1 MLLGLEP
8 GKKKDAFR
16 SKIESYIGRAEQL
29 KKHIEE
35 QKDLGVYH
43 EQISI
48 EDNSK
53 GHSYETLIGRFLDS
67 DVVSVKIEDP
77 YIRTHNQCQNFLR
90 FCELLVKKC
99 INLKKIHL
107 LTGNDARN
115 VNEQKSWLDSI
126 KSNILKGHNIN
137 LEVEFSQT
145 LHDRQI
151 M

>member
-1 MLLGLEP
+1 M
-8 GKKKDAFR
+8 
-16 SKIESYIGRAEQL
+16 GRAEQL

-53 GHSYETLIGRFLDS
+53 GHSYETIVGRFLDE
-67 DVVSVKIEDP
+67 DVTYVKIEDP
-77 YIRTHNQCQNFLR
+77 YIRNHNQCQNFLR
-90 FCELLVKKC
+90 FSELLVKKC
-99 INLKKIHL
+99 EKLKKIYL
-107 LTGNDARN
+107 LTGSDPRNLND
-115 VNEQKSWLDSI
+115 QKSWLNTI
-126 KSNILKGHNIN
+126 KTSLSKHDID

>member
-1 MLLGLEP
+1 M
-8 GKKKDAFR
+8 
-16 SKIESYIGRAEQL
+16 GRAEQL
-29 KKHIEE
+29 KKLIEE

-43 EQISI
+43 ELISI

-53 GHSYETLIGRFLDS
+53 GHSYETIVGRFLDS
-67 DVVSVKIEDP
+67 DITHVKVEDP
-77 YIRTHNQCQNFLR
+77 YIRNHNQCQNFLR

-99 INLKKIHL
+99 SNLKKIHL

-115 VNEQKSWLDSI
+115 VTEQKSWLDAI
-126 KSNILKGHNIN
+126 KANIFKGYNVTLDI
-137 LEVEFSQT
+137 EFSQT

>member
-1 MLLGLEP
+1 M
-8 GKKKDAFR
+8 
-16 SKIESYIGRAEQL
+16 GRAEQL
-29 KKHIEE
+29 KKYVEE

-53 GHSYETLIGRFLDS
+53 GHSYQTLIGRFLDE
-67 DVVSVKIEDP
+67 DVTYVKVEDP
-77 YIRTHNQCQNFLR
+77 YVRNHNQCQNFLR

-99 INLKKIHL
+99 EKLKKICL
-107 LTGNDARN
+107 LTGSDSRN
-115 VNEQKSWLDSI
+115 VNEQKSWLDTI
-126 KSNILKGHNIN
+126 KTSLSKHNIS